1 MKAELLQG
9 TIAKYMK
16 IRHINT
22 QAQLRAHTRVGSPNT
37 FRKYLASP
45 DLMPLGVFDEIMGA
59 LNVPEEERIELLK

>member
-1 MKAELLQG
+1 MNSEQLQG

-16 IRHINT
+16 IRHIRT
-22 QAQLRAHTRVGSPNT
+22 QDQLRKHTRVGSPNT

-59 LNVPEEERIELLK
+59 LNVPEEEKIALLK

>member
-1 MKAELLQG
+1 MNSEQLQG

-16 IRHINT
+16 IRHIRT
-22 QAQLRAHTRVGSPNT
+22 PDQLRKHTRVGSPNT

-59 LNVPEEERIELLK
+59 LNVPEEERIALLK

>member
-1 MKAELLQG
+1 MKPELLQG

-16 IRHINT
+16 VRHIRT
-22 QAQLRAHTRVGSPNT
+22 QDQLRKHTRVGSPNT

-59 LNVPEEERIELLK
+59 LNVPEEEKIALLK